1 MARGILGTIG
11 LAATLVFAIP
21 VGLLGLNF
29 LVDGRYLLGAG
40 FLGVAA
46 LMVILQ
52 EYVTTPTDL
61 PGKAAEKAVGAVVEM
76 PEDDDK
82 GEGG

>member
-29 LVDGRYLLGAG
+29 IVDGRHLLGVG
-40 FLGVAA
+40 FLLVAV
-46 LMVILQ
+46 LMVVLQ
-52 EYVTTPTDL
+52 EYVTTPFDL
-61 PGKAAEKAVGAVVEM
+61 PGKAAEKAVGAVVEA
-76 PEDDDK
+76 PEDEE
-82 GEGG
+82 EG